1 MKIDKKIVV
10 ACTISLMAGIS
21 LGFLAKMPKTEKETS
36 QLVRAEKKTQNKAK
50 NLGDEATIKGL
61 RAKIKDLEN
70 QLKSATAENKP
81 GKEEKLEFPFP
92 GNGEGFRR
100 PSIANMRK
108 FAEEFKKRDPEGYA
122 NMTNRMAQG
131 MARRQERNM
140 SRLDILSSIDV
151 SKMSAK
157 QKEVHETYQELLA
170 RQMELQ
176 NILNPQNA
184 EATDDDR
191 QQALEEMGNI
201 HRDLRKYS
209 EEERKILLAQTGE
222 EMGISSKDV
231 PSFIEVIETVYDVTG
246 NHHRFPGRPPRR

>member
-1 MKIDKKIVV
+1 
-10 ACTISLMAGIS
+10 
-21 LGFLAKMPKTEKETS
+21 
-36 QLVRAEKKTQNKAK
+36 
-50 NLGDEATIKGL
+50 
-61 RAKIKDLEN
+61 
-70 QLKSATAENKP
+70 
-81 GKEEKLEFPFP
+81 
-92 GNGEGFRR
+92 
-100 PSIANMRK
+100 MRK

-246 NHHRFPGRPPRR
+246 SHHRFPGRPPRR